1 MTNRA
6 ICYRIVLLQLE
17 RYNMTNKTFY
27 ITYWASKHKK
37 HITRKGKHDD
47 KSRYGTSKQGVPYY
61 VYYDLDSHG
70 YRTATTTWKVR
81 H

>member
-1 MTNRA
+1 
-6 ICYRIVLLQLE
+6 
-17 RYNMTNKTFY
+17 MTNKTFY

-70 YRTATTTWKVR
+70 YYLLHLGVEFQKLRIY
-81 H
+81 

>member
-1 MTNRA
+1 MGLS
-6 ICYRIVLLQLE
+6 YRIVPLQLE

-47 KSRYGTSKQGVPYY
+47 KSRYGTSKQGIPYY

>member
-1 MTNRA
+1 MT
-6 ICYRIVLLQLE
+6 
-17 RYNMTNKTFY
+17 KTFY

-37 HITRKGKHDD
+37 HITRQGKHDEKAD
-47 KSRYGTSKQGVPYY
+47 MEHQKGVPYY

-70 YRTATTTWKVR
+70 YRTATTSWKVR